1 MMETKRYFDDIFD
14 DKMNRDQHDDHIVVD
29 ESYALIPTTFKAYRK
44 TVTVPHVSLT
54 LFEHQGGLL
63 YPMRSTDRTIAL
75 IALIDAQAPV
85 CLGDLKLKPGDI
97 TVLSDQSKPL
107 FFTPKPYRM
116 LTVTMER
123 TKFRALSKQLLQHT
137 GKVIDTAIPNVVK
150 YLFKPFEP
158 IVNQPSTD
166 DLSHFDKI
174 QHHLN
179 EIISEILEHNLAYI
193 PKLTKGEQ
201 FALEIRNRV
210 FAHIEPDIA
219 IKNFAKEYGVTEQ
232 TMQNAF
238 KSLFGM
244 TPYKFL
250 RNLKL
255 NHVRKE
261 LLQADPKKT
270 TVVSVANKWGF
281 THMGHFSGYY
291 TQLFGEN
298 PSVTLQRAINA
309 SDD

>member
-1 MMETKRYFDDIFD
+1 METKRYFNDIFD
-14 DKMNRDQHDDHIVVD
+14 DETAMLSNPIGWNYG
-29 ESYALIPTTFKAYRK
+29 EAYRLLPRSIHGHRQAAQMPYLRITLLEANGGVLH
-44 TVTVPHVSLT
+44 TVHSVKNTVSIVAVLQCDT
-54 LFEHQGGLL
+54 
-63 YPMRSTDRTIAL
+63 A
-75 IALIDAQAPV
+75 A
-85 CLGDLKLKPGDI
+85 CLGDTKLKTGDLV
-97 TVLSDQSKPL
+97 VLDDKTKQL
-107 FFTPKPYRM
+107 FFTAGSYRMIICNFDRNSFRSLTKLVAKHRGTVVDNGSANIASLVLPALETVAISPDMLEHDAWVNDMRSALQASIMQAYHHALPYR
-116 LTVTMER
+116 
-123 TKFRALSKQLLQHT
+123 
-137 GKVIDTAIPNVVK
+137 
-150 YLFKPFEP
+150 
-158 IVNQPSTD
+158 
-166 DLSHFDKI
+166 
-174 QHHLN
+174 
-179 EIISEILEHNLAYI
+179 
-193 PKLTKGEQ
+193 PKLTKGESY
-201 FALEIRNRV
+201 ALEIRDRV
-210 FAHIEPDIA
+210 YSRIEPTIA

-261 LLQADPKKT
+261 LLQAGPKKT

-298 PSVTLQRAINA
+298 PSVTLQRTPDA